1 MVEIEDIE
9 PIPELPELIA
19 EVHDLVQVLNV
30 VLQEITE
37 LLSNKETPPKSTSP
51 SQILRTPT
59 PLKDQVT
66 AVAPLVV
73 PRK

>member
-51 SQILRTPT
+51 SQ
-59 PLKDQVT
+59 LK
-66 AVAPLVV
+66 
-73 PRK
+73 